1 MMSAFVLAAISC
13 TEALESGTGNP
24 VPSSVQEKIIHS
36 SENAGQGRLIVRF
49 GDEAVERLEQGL
61 RTRSGE
67 PLTRSGIGTVDSV
80 FDELGVFS
88 LERVFPLVPKFEQD
102 ARDAGL
108 HRWYIVHLSD
118 AADLDEAARRLSA
131 LGEVEAVE
139 FDVQMQRNWERIRPY
154 QGGARPLAAGA
165 GVLFN
170 DPLLPQQWHYN
181 NSGSSEVAKAA
192 VAGADINANPAW
204 ELCAGNPEVVV
215 AIVDEGVKYTHPD
228 LKANMWV
235 NEAERNGQKGVDDDG
250 NGYVDDI
257 YGMNFVTNG
266 PISWNKEYWVAG
278 QNRGDSGHGTHVAG
292 TVAAVNNN
300 GKGVAGIAGG
310 SGNGDG
316 VRLMSC
322 QIFSGEDM
330 NKTGSAV
337 AIARAIRYAA
347 DMGAAIIQ
355 CSYGYTSGR
364 FSSDN
369 QYTSLN
375 SLEKEAIDYFT
386 KHKANCPA
394 LSYGNLAIFASGND
408 AAPQSAYP
416 AAYRDYISVTAFAP
430 NFLPAYYTNFGPGC
444 NIAAPGGDYLI
455 SVDKD
460 RTSAMILSTMP
471 SEVNGGQDYGFSQG
485 TSMACPHVSGVAA
498 LGLSYAVQLGRK
510 FTMPEFRDMLLT
522 SVNDIDGVMA
532 LNDNYRNYYHK
543 MGSGAVD
550 AYQLLMQIEGTPCL
564 RLVAGKEEELPLSPY
579 FGQGYAGLTYLSVKM
594 DESDMERLDVQGAP
608 RIEDGNLVIC
618 CGKPGSAKVTVTAV
632 AGGDKVGTG
641 SEMGG
646 IEVAKTF
653 AIISRSAASGNGGW
667 L

>member
-1 MMSAFVLAAISC
+1 MAVLAMAVLSC
-13 TEALESGTGNP
+13 TDKLESGTGDP
-24 VPSSVQEKIIHS
+24 VPSCVQEKIIHS
-36 SENAGQGRLIVRF
+36 SDNAGTGRLIVRF
-49 GDEAVERLEQGL
+49 GDEAVASLEQTVN
-61 RTRSGE
+61 TRSGE
-67 PLTRSGIGTVDSV
+67 PLTRSGIGTVDDV
-80 FDELGVFS
+80 LDELGVSS
-88 LERVFPLVPKFEQD
+88 LERVFPLVPKFEQE
-102 ARDAGL
+102 AREAGL
-108 HRWYIVHLSD
+108 HRWYIVHFSD
-118 AADLDEAARRLSA
+118 DADLDEAALRLSA

-139 FDVQMQRNWERIRPY
+139 FDVQMQRNWEKITPY
-154 QGGARPLAAGA
+154 HGAARPLAAGTETM
-165 GVLFN
+165 FD

-181 NSGSSEVAKAA
+181 NSGSSDVAVGA
-192 VAGADINANPAW
+192 VAGADINADPAW
-204 ELCAGNPEVVV
+204 ALTGGDPGVVV
-215 AIVDEGVKYTHPD
+215 AIVDEGVKYSHPD
-228 LKANMWV
+228 LRANMWV

-266 PISWNKEYWVAG
+266 PLSWNKEYWVAG
-278 QNRGDSGHGTHVAG
+278 QNKGDSGHGTHVAG

-310 SGNGDG
+310 SGKGDG

-355 CSYGYTSGR
+355 CSYGYSSGR
-364 FSSDN
+364 FGSDN
-369 QYTSLN
+369 QYTSLS

-386 KHKANCPA
+386 KHKSNCSA

-416 AAYRDYISVTAFAP
+416 GAYRDYISVTAFAP
-430 NFLPAYYTNFGPGC
+430 NFMPAYYTNFGPGC
-444 NIAAPGGDYLI
+444 NIAAPGGDYLMA
-455 SVDKD
+455 VDKS
-460 RTSAMILSTMP
+460 RTSSQILSTMP
-471 SEVNGGQDYGFSQG
+471 SEVNGGEDYGFSQG

-498 LGLSYAVQLGRK
+498 LGLSYAVQLGKK

-522 SVNDIDGVMA
+522 SVNDIDGAMA
-532 LNDNYRNYYHK
+532 KNDNYKNYYHK

-550 AYQLLMQIEGTPCL
+550 AFQLLMQIEGTPCL
-564 RLVAGKEEELPLSPY
+564 RLVAGKEEELTLSAY
-579 FGQGYAGLTYLSVKM
+579 FGQGYAGLTYLSVNM
-594 DESDMERLDVQGAP
+594 DKADMERLEVRGTP
-608 RIEDGNLVIC
+608 HVEDGNLVIL

-632 AGGDKVGTG
+632 AGGDKPGSGT
-641 SEMGG
+641 EMGG
-646 IEVAKTF
+646 IEVKKTF
-653 AIISRSAASGNGGW
+653 AIISRSAASSNGGW